1 MSSEISL
8 EQGARLAQVQR
19 LAPDTPKERIA
30 EVLAADGAAI
40 VEDLLPAAQVE
51 QLNQDLLPHIERTPF
66 GDDFTGRQTQRT
78 GALVARVPSTRE
90 VVTHPYILAAAETFL
105 GPYTDRIILHL
116 TQTIYINPK
125 QGAQPLHRDRLA
137 WGGYLPRSV
146 EPQFNTIWALTDFT
160 KENGATRLVPGSNQ
174 WPDEQRAEPEQMC
187 QAEMSAGSVLLYSG
201 SVIHSGGENKST
213 QSRLGLNITYCL
225 GWLRQEENQYLSC
238 PPHIAKDLDPQLQE
252 LLGYTS
258 GNYALGYYSD
268 PDSTEPGRD
277 ILPPEMVLG
286 RRPRKGMGYS
296 LSEVTDESLRGVS
309 DETQL

>member
-1 MSSEISL
+1 MSTDMSTDN
-8 EQGARLAQVQR
+8 AQVTV

-30 EVLAADGAAI
+30 EVLAAEGAAI
-40 VEDLLPAAQVE
+40 VADLLPAAQVA
-51 QLNQDLLPHIERTPF
+51 QLTQDLMPHIKRTPF

-78 GALVARVPSTRE
+78 GALVARVPSTRDL
-90 VVTHPYILAAAETFL
+90 VMHPGIVAAAETFL
-105 GPYTDRIILHL
+105 APYTDRIILHL
-116 TQTIYINPK
+116 TQTIYINPE

-160 KENGATRLVPGSNQ
+160 KENGATRLVPGSNH
-174 WPDEQRAEPEQMC
+174 WPDAQRAEPEQMC

-201 SVIHSGGENKST
+201 SVIHSGGENRSGL
-213 QSRLGLNITYCL
+213 SRLGLNITYCL

-268 PDSTEPGRD
+268 PQSTEAARD

-286 RRPRKGMGYS
+286 RQPRKGLGFS
-296 LSEVTDESLRGVS
+296 LSEGAD
-309 DETQL
+309 DATQL